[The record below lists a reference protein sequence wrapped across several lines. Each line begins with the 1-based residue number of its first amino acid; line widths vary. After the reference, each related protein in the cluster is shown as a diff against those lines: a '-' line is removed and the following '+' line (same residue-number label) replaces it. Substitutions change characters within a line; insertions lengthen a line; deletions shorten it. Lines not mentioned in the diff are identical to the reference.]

1 MKLLLDEMLH
11 ASIAREL
18 RKRGHDVEAI
28 QGNVELEG
36 QDDVAVL
43 RLATASDRALV
54 TDSVDD
60 LMRLYRLFLADGE
73 DHVGILLA
81 SSRNLPRSKQTIG
94 VWVKTLHAFLRS
106 NPTSPKN
113 ECRWLVGPE
122 AAPRR

>member
-43 RLATASDRALV
+43 KLATASDRALV
-54 TDSVDD
+54 TDNVDD
-60 LMRLYRLFLADGE
+60 FMRLHRLFLADGE
-73 DHVGILLA
+73 DHAGILLA

-106 NPTSPKN
+106 NPTSLKN

-122 AAPRR
+122 AAPQR